1 MMVGG
6 TVIEVRPMTIKAGH
20 YPGKMIDVV
29 RIWCLDRNGDE
40 RAVYAKRYVDCKVEP
55 GDSVWWQ
62 GGKVF
67 WTPKDRSVIDVP
79 LEKVAFSF
87 DPQPRLSQKDGGG

>member
-6 TVIEVRPMTIKAGH
+6 TVIEVLPMTIRAGY
-20 YPGKMIDVV
+20 YPGKMVDVV

-40 RAVYAKRYVDCKVEP
+40 RAVYVKSNAKVET

-62 GGKVF
+62 GGTAF
-67 WTPKDRSVIDVP
+67 WTPKDRSMIDVP

-87 DPQPRLSQKDGGG
+87 DPRASLSQKDGG